1 MVSFEWLKQQGRKDR
16 GGLPVQG
23 SKSSWPASSP
33 AIWRRVCTQLQSW
46 GLGVEPLHL
55 PQASP
60 DPILPAGGV
69 IVLID
74 TRTEATSCNQPPSTA
89 P

>member
-23 SKSSWPASSP
+23 SKSSWPAASP
-33 AIWRRVCTQLQSW
+33 AICRRVCTQLKSW

-55 PQASP
+55 LQASP
-60 DPILPAGGV
+60 DLSQADHTFVNESALGKLG
-69 IVLID
+69 D
-74 TRTEATSCNQPPSTA
+74 HPPLGCK
-89 P
+89 